1 MGLSFSFRAIFEAV
15 ARFLAVAVMIM
26 QIVERPKEGEQ
37 KIEEHAESWR
47 KATEQLIQDGVLP
60 KWLEPLA
67 VSSSFMR
74 WLIEVL
80 VHYANRY
87 GFFLKTSSAG

>member
-1 MGLSFSFRAIFEAV
+1 MSFSFRIIFEAV
-15 ARFLAVAVMIM
+15 ARFLAVAIMIM

-37 KIEEHAESWR
+37 KVEEHAENWR
-47 KATEQLIQDGVLP
+47 KAVEQLIQDGVLP

-67 VSSSFMR
+67 VSNSFMR

-80 VHYANRY
+80 VYYANRY
-87 GFFLKTSSAG
+87 GFFQRTSSAG

>member
-1 MGLSFSFRAIFEAV
+1 MPLSFRAIFEAV
-15 ARFLAVAVMIM
+15 ARFLALAIMIM

-37 KIEEHAESWR
+37 KIEEHAEAWR
-47 KATEQLIQDGVLP
+47 QAVQKLIEEGTLP

-67 VSSSFMR
+67 VSTSFMR

-87 GFFLKTSSAG
+87 GFFQRTSDAG